1 MYVILAALKNRIAH
15 AVTAPVAVQRSPRRK
30 ESGAPDIFI
39 IADIEAAAAIICRYI
54 IITEAGNPAKLG
66 ILIKTVTAAG
76 IADQ

>member
-1 MYVILAALKNRIAH
+1 MYVILAALKNGIAH
-15 AVTAPVAVQRSPRRK
+15 AVPALIASQRSPRRK

-54 IITEAGNPAKLG
+54 IITEAGDPAKLG